1 VGGGLGGVGV
11 AVGRASDG
19 GGVCNAIGAGAGGGQ
34 YRTVC
39 GGGGG
44 GVESVDDLLG
54 LAAGVGGGRMVVVGR
69 RDRVGS
75 AGLAGLRGLRGLL
88 P

>member
-1 VGGGLGGVGV
+1 VAVARLGGVGW
-11 AVGRASDG
+11 VGVRRARDG
-19 GGVCNAIGAGAGGGQ
+19 GGVCNAVGAGASSGQYGTGGGG
-34 YRTVC
+34 R

-54 LAAGVGGGRMVVVGR
+54 LAAGVVVVGR
-69 RDRVGS
+69 REGVGS
-75 AGLAGLRGLRGLL
+75 GVRGLL